1 MWGEA
6 PGTCTYTPVWGSA
19 LSFLDLSIFICTGR
33 LALATSLCIV
43 YRSVSFSAKACCVSA
58 HGCAGPSVSCCSLLY
73 GSLLRTCSTTGAGR
87 GPGGG
92 ENMTAWPHPP
102 GTAPEF
108 LGLQRGI
115 AGVSRAVSLIP
126 QTENR
131 SLEIPGTL
139 LPGQL
144 PPGLLPFQCAF
155 LFNCVGLFGDL
166 NSPHVTFST
175 NLQLRLSPPRFSCT

>member
-1 MWGEA
+1 
-6 PGTCTYTPVWGSA
+6 
-19 LSFLDLSIFICTGR
+19 
-33 LALATSLCIV
+33 
-43 YRSVSFSAKACCVSA
+43 
-58 HGCAGPSVSCCSLLY
+58 
-73 GSLLRTCSTTGAGR
+73 
-87 GPGGG
+87 
-92 ENMTAWPHPP
+92 MTAWPHPP

-115 AGVSRAVSLIP
+115 ADVSRAVSLIP

-131 SLEIPGTL
+131 SLEIPGTP

-155 LFNCVGLFGDL
+155 LINCVGLFGDL
-166 NSPHVTFST
+166 NLPRVTFST